1 MAKGKKKTKEERAK
15 CTMRT
20 SPFTLSYPHLDK
32 PQAPKPGDKEK
43 YSMQA
48 LFDKTEKMLG
58 YTIPETEGGKVYRR
72 KLSTIVN
79 NALIAEFGVDATEW
93 PEDLE
98 MPIKDG
104 DGKKYRK
111 KDGCPGNWVVKFSSH
126 AENRPQLFNEKK
138 KIIEESADIRRIFY
152 AGCKCQ
158 AIVFAYVYFY
168 PDRQNP
174 MKVGVSLIVDS
185 IQKIGD
191 GKKFSSRKDGADVFT
206 ALDTGDDEEDHSDS
220 DSDDGDTE
228 EMSFY

>member
-1 MAKGKKKTKEERAK
+1 MAKGKKKSKEERAK

-20 SPFTLSYPHLDK
+20 PTFTLSYPHLDK

-43 YSMQA
+43 FSMQA
-48 LFDKTEKMLG
+48 LFDKEEKMLG
-58 YTIPETEGGKVYRR
+58 WTIPETKGGKVLRR
-72 KLSTIVN
+72 KLSSIVN
-79 NALIAEFGVDATEW
+79 NALIAEFGADETEW

-98 MPIKDG
+98 KPIKDG

-111 KDGCPGNWVVKFSSH
+111 KEGCPGNWVVKFSSH
-126 AENRPQLFNEKK
+126 AENRPQLFDERMNA
-138 KIIEESADIRRIFY
+138 IEESADIRRIFY
-152 AGCKCQ
+152 AGAKCQ
-158 AIVFAYVYFY
+158 AVVFAYVYFY

-185 IQKIGD
+185 IQKQGD
-191 GKKFSSRKDGADVFT
+191 GKKFSSRKDGSEVFS
-206 ALDTGDDEEDHSDS
+206 ALDTGEDEEDHSDS